1 MSIGVPLGDPRKQTI
16 ADLSKQIDEFLS
28 RGKTI
33 NDVPPG
39 ASAHAPH
46 FGTTG
51 RTLKL
56 RMKRDTNAPA
66 VRDMAAQGMN
76 RKEIAAALG
85 LHVDTVALIG
95 KENSLSIPL
104 GQ

>member
-1 MSIGVPLGDPRKQTI
+1 MIVGVPQEDPRKQI
-16 ADLSKQIDEFLS
+16 KADLERQIDAFLN
-28 RGKTI
+28 RGREVLE
-33 NDVPPG
+33 VPPG
-39 ASAHAPH
+39 ASKEAPF

-56 RMKRDTNAPA
+56 RKKRDANAPA
-66 VRDMAAQGMN
+66 VRELADQGMC
-76 RKEIAAALG
+76 RKDIAAALG

-95 KENSLSIPL
+95 KENSITIAA